1 MSENQFDPV
10 AHARSMR
17 AGGFWV
23 DKSFD
28 EVLQQTIVGT
38 PGKLALLADRADR
51 AEPRRFTYAELGDLI
66 SRAAAALKRLGIGPG
81 DVVSVQLPNWWEFA
95 VIALAAFRVG
105 AVVNPLMPI
114 FREHELSY
122 MLGFAETKLLVVP
135 KSFRGFD
142 HEAMA
147 QALRPKLPK
156 LQHVV
161 VVDGEGVMSFD
172 RALLSGSERL
182 GPPPAGGNAALP
194 PGQMAGLMVQSG
206 TTGSPTS
213 ASPWPTTPLACN
225 IAPPRR
231 VGPRPA

>member
-1 MSENQFDPV
+1 MPSSASINRHGGDVMSENRFDPV
-10 AHARSMR
+10 AHARAMR
-17 AGGFWV
+17 ASGFWV

-28 EVLQQTIVGT
+28 EFLQQTIAAT
-38 PGKLALLADRADR
+38 PKKLALMADRADQTDPKR
-51 AEPRRFTYAELGDLI
+51 LTYAELGDLI
-66 SRAAAALKRLGIGPG
+66 SRAAAALRRLGIGQG

-114 FREHELSY
+114 FREHELGY

-147 QALRPKLPK
+147 QPLRPRLPK

-161 VVDGEGVMSFD
+161 VVDGEGTNSFD
-172 RALLSGSERL
+172 QALLSGSERV
-182 GPPPAGGNAALP
+182 GPP
-194 PGQMAGLMVQSG
+194 
-206 TTGSPTS
+206 
-213 ASPWPTTPLACN
+213 
-225 IAPPRR
+225 
-231 VGPRPA
+231 

>member
-28 EVLQQTIVGT
+28 EFLQQPIVAT

-66 SRAAAALKRLGIGPG
+66 SRTSAALKRLGIGPR
-81 DVVSVQLPNWWEFA
+81 DVISVQLPNWWEFA

-114 FREHELSY
+114 FREHELGY
-122 MLGFAETKLLVVP
+122 MLDFAETKLLIVP
-135 KSFRGFD
+135 RVFRGFN
-142 HEAMA
+142 HEAMVDP
-147 QALRPKLPK
+147 LRPRLPK
-156 LQHVV
+156 L
-161 VVDGEGVMSFD
+161 
-172 RALLSGSERL
+172 
-182 GPPPAGGNAALP
+182 
-194 PGQMAGLMVQSG
+194 
-206 TTGSPTS
+206 
-213 ASPWPTTPLACN
+213 
-225 IAPPRR
+225 
-231 VGPRPA
+231 